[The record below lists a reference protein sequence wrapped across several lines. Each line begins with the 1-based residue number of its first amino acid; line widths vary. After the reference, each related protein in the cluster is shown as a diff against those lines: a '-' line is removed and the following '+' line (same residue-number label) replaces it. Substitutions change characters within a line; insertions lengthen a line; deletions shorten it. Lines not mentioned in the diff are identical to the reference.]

1 MSLLSSMER
10 GIVAGLTALLGDGKR
25 SLNPDP
31 ILMLIRLVSNNHT
44 SKELTNQIGYIK
56 AMLTVLQNLFTF
68 QVPMVISRGHLVR
81 LVVLVAHST

>member
-1 MSLLSSMER
+1 MER

-31 ILMLIRLVSNNHT
+31 ILMLILPLVSNNHT

-56 AMLTVLQNLFTF
+56 ATLTVL
-68 QVPMVISRGHLVR
+68 
-81 LVVLVAHST
+81 